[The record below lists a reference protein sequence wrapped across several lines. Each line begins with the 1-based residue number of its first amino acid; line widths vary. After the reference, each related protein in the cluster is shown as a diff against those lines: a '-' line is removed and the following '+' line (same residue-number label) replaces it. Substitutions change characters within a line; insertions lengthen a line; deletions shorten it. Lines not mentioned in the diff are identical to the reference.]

1 MRAQLSLFMDLEIMK
16 TVSIRLDPE
25 FIQILD
31 ELVRQKKY
39 MNRSEAMR
47 IALRDYIKKYLIK
60 DQPVF
65 FFELNEKK
73 EKEIQKIQHKYL
85 N

>member
-1 MRAQLSLFMDLEIMK
+1 MK
-16 TVSIRLDPE
+16 TVSVRLEPE

-47 IALRDYIKKYLIK
+47 IALRDYIKKYLRK
-60 DQPVF
+60 DQPIF
-65 FFELNEKK
+65 FFELNGKK
-73 EKEIQKIQHKYL
+73 EKEIQKIQQKYL
-85 N
+85 NE